1 MWDWVDL
8 LGRRFKSLWNP
19 PDSLPWVLSMPQEGS
34 TPDTFGFSS
43 STEVIA
49 LWAKT
54 AKQQHSHL
62 RDFSKSNLKLK
73 ADPEFLDHKSE
84 QGVLGQ
90 TQIGEALRAI
100 KKKKTQKQTNI
111 QRRNQSGKQR
121 NRKAYLDKNA
131 RLCGWWGGGVCWG
144 SWVKPSSSIVKEV
157 DENGGGVWTPQK
169 INVIFGL
176 YFPLCTLHKWKWN
189 FFFFFQFFWCM
200 TLRESLILWFNFVR
214 EWPSHW
220 EKKRK
225 KKKEM

>member
-100 KKKKTQKQTNI
+100 KKKKNTKTN
-111 QRRNQSGKQR
+111 NH
-121 NRKAYLDKNA
+121 
-131 RLCGWWGGGVCWG
+131 
-144 SWVKPSSSIVKEV
+144 
-157 DENGGGVWTPQK
+157 T
-169 INVIFGL
+169 
-176 YFPLCTLHKWKWN
+176 
-189 FFFFFQFFWCM
+189 
-200 TLRESLILWFNFVR
+200 
-214 EWPSHW
+214 
-220 EKKRK
+220 K
-225 KKKEM
+225 KKPIWETKEQKGLFRQKCKALWLVRRGSLLGELGETQ

>member
-1 MWDWVDL
+1 
-8 LGRRFKSLWNP
+8 
-19 PDSLPWVLSMPQEGS
+19 MPQEGS

-49 LWAKT
+49 LRAKT

-131 RLCGWWGGGVCWG
+131 KALWLVRRG
-144 SWVKPSSSIVKEV
+144 SLLGELG
-157 DENGGGVWTPQK
+157 ETQ
-169 INVIFGL
+169 
-176 YFPLCTLHKWKWN
+176 
-189 FFFFFQFFWCM
+189 
-200 TLRESLILWFNFVR
+200 
-214 EWPSHW
+214 
-220 EKKRK
+220 
-225 KKKEM
+225 